1 MKYKFVEEGKGNAFL
16 LLIPTAAMDI
26 NVIIPFK
33 PSNPKSRLSS
43 ILSHDERLL
52 LAESMLRDVYEAVS
66 GVKNTQDVTV
76 ISPEPFQREWFEGR
90 VLVDERSLDECV
102 NSAIADICRNAEL
115 AVIMSDLPLLNR
127 RILKEFFST
136 EGDVVAAPGRKG
148 GTNMLLVR
156 DSRFRVSYHFG
167 SFFRHMNAAESIG
180 LKFTVFDSF
189 LASVDIDE
197 PPDVLEL
204 MLHGSGKHSHRLL
217 TSLGF
222 YVDFSTKDPVL
233 RREMRER

>member
-1 MKYKFVEEGKGNAFL
+1 MEYKFVEESKGNAFL

-52 LAESMLRDVYEAVS
+52 LAEAMLRDVYEAVS
-66 GVKNTQDVTV
+66 GVKNPEDVTI

-102 NSAIADICRNAEL
+102 NSAIVECRDAEL
-115 AVIMSDLPLLNR
+115 AVIMSDLPLLNPQV
-127 RILKEFFST
+127 LQEFFST
-136 EGDVVAAPGRKG
+136 DGDVVAAPGRKG

-167 SFFRHMNAAESIG
+167 SFFRHRRTAESMG
-180 LKFTVFDSF
+180 LKFTLFDSY
-189 LASVDIDE
+189 LSSIDIDE
-197 PPDVLEL
+197 PSDILEL
-204 MLHGSGKHSHRLL
+204 MLHGIGKHSHRFLS
-217 TSLGF
+217 SLGF

-233 RREMRER
+233 RRYMRER

>member
-1 MKYKFVEEGKGNAFL
+1 MKYKFVEQRKGNAFL
-16 LLIPTAAMDI
+16 PLILTAAMEVI

-43 ILSHDERLL
+43 ILSRDERLL
-52 LAESMLRDVYEAVS
+52 LAESMLRDVYEAVR
-66 GVKNTQDVTV
+66 GIEDPENITL
-76 ISPEPFQREWFEGR
+76 ISPEPFQREWFQGK

-102 NSAIADICRNAEL
+102 NSTIVDRFRKAGNAGLAI
-115 AVIMSDLPLLNR
+115 IMSDLPLLNR
-127 RILKEFFST
+127 KVLQEFFST
-136 EGDVVAAPGRKG
+136 DGDVVAAPGRKG

-167 SFFRHMNAAESIG
+167 SFFRHMRGAESVG
-180 LKFTVFDSF
+180 LKFRTFDSF

-197 PPDVLEL
+197 PSDVLEL
-204 MLHGSGKHSHRLL
+204 MLHGNGKHSHRFL

-222 YVDFSTKDPVL
+222 YVDFSSRDPTL
-233 RREMRER
+233 RRR